1 MVKKEKIRIKYLG
14 RTPRVFQTPI
24 PFIAKSDKSGEVTCD
39 PVGEFDLQDGLNLIA
54 LSGEM
59 FQEVKENVEVTKP
72 KKMAGPPDP
81 LLGQAM
87 PDCACGCGEQLVW
100 KDSYKYKG
108 IPKYFKGHF
117 KPSKPKK
124 VEDEMPSP
132 V

>member
-54 LSGEM
+54 LSSEM
-59 FQEVKENVEVTKP
+59 FEEVRETEKKVEVKKP
-72 KKMAGPPDP
+72 EEPVGP
-81 LLGQAM
+81 AM
-87 PDCACGCGEQLVW
+87 PDCGCGCGEQLIW
-100 KDSYKYKG
+100 KAHYKVKG
-108 IPKYFKGHF
+108 IPKYLRGHSN
-117 KPSKPKK
+117 KPSLTKK
-124 VEDEMPSP
+124 SEGKIPSP